1 MLITWERVIGRFL
14 PEDNGGNN
22 MGFDKFKLCETI
34 KCGCS
39 KPEEND
45 SEKNIDKKIYAKTE
59 SEAEARHNKYG
70 KVDPYPLIAS
80 ALLNSADIAAY
91 VKATAL
97 IYPFYEERL
106 KGASYDVT
114 IKGSVVYW
122 KFTDSGKVE
131 KKTIQIEKKGDC
143 FDLEPNSIAFVTLEP
158 MFRIPTYLA
167 LRFNLKITHIYK
179 GLLLGT
185 GPLVDPG
192 FSGKLSIPLHNL
204 TSNTYRFLYG
214 EELITME
221 FTKLSPN
228 VAWIQDSE
236 LINSHDERYVENII
250 KSNRTVDEYIAKALE
265 KDRLDK
271 VISSIPDAVEDC
283 KKEVR
288 SANKAVKKMQRVSLA
303 QAAISVIAVCGLV
316 FSAVTLSLNAINK
329 ANDRYDSLYK
339 EYMDMKTTYESKIDS
354 LQDDIEQLTNEVN
367 KLQDQDNIKTM
378 Y

>member
-1 MLITWERVIGRFL
+1 
-14 PEDNGGNN
+14 
-22 MGFDKFKLCETI
+22 MGFGKFKPCGTI
-34 KCGCS
+34 KRGCS
-39 KPEEND
+39 KPEETD
-45 SEKNIDKKIYAKTE
+45 SVKDIDKNVYAKTE
-59 SEAEARHNKYG
+59 LDAENRHNKYG
-70 KVDPYPLIAS
+70 KVDPYPLIAA

-106 KGASYDVT
+106 KGASYDVS
-114 IKGSVVYW
+114 IKGPVVYW
-122 KFTDSGKVE
+122 KFTDAGKAE

-192 FSGKLSIPLHNL
+192 FSGRLSIPLHNL
-204 TSNTYRFLYG
+204 TSNTYRFFYG

-221 FTKLSPN
+221 FTKMSPN
-228 VAWIQDSE
+228 TAWMQDSDHTK
-236 LINSHDERYVENII
+236 SHDECYVENII
-250 KSNRTVDEYIAKALE
+250 KSNRTVDEYIAKALKE
-265 KDRLDK
+265 DRLDK
-271 VISSIPDAVEDC
+271 VISSIPDAVSDC
-283 KKEVR
+283 KNEVR
-288 SANKAVKKMQRVSLA
+288 SANKAVRNVQ
-303 QAAISVIAVCGLV
+303 QAALIQTAISVIAVCTLV
-316 FSAVTLSLNAINK
+316 ITAVTLSINAINK
-329 ANDRYDSLYK
+329 ANDRYDSLYE

-354 LQDDIEQLTNEVN
+354 LQDDIDQLTAEVN
-367 KLQDQDNIKTM
+367 ELQDQDNIKAV